1 MAGGNR
7 MPLKYE
13 LIPRLKR
20 NKYLNQQGY
29 YGLSTRKSSIS
40 FIYPREN
47 KETKCSSKNIR
58 RYK

>member
-7 MPLKYE
+7 MPLKYG
-13 LIPRLKR
+13 LIPRHKR
-20 NKYLNQQGY
+20 NKYPNQQGY

-47 KETKCSSKNIR
+47 KKPSVAVKI
-58 RYK
+58 